1 MLWYF
6 DKWKVNEWLGG
17 LIQFQKNQ
25 DGQFEL
31 IPIQSSSLSFLL
43 IDSLLPKNTAAMIQN
58 VAQQRSLFPQAIDCI
73 FNSIHNLVLS
83 LIDEVPF
90 FNWLLICRIITW
102 MHLFYLLQYR

>member
-1 MLWYF
+1 M
-6 DKWKVNEWLGG
+6 NEWLGG

-73 FNSIHNLVLS
+73 FDSIHNLVLS
-83 LIDEVPF
+83 LIDEVTI

-102 MHLFYLLQYR
+102 IHPFYLMQSR

>member
-1 MLWYF
+1 M
-6 DKWKVNEWLGG
+6 NEWLGG

-90 FNWLLICRIITW
+90 FFFLFICRIITW

>member
-1 MLWYF
+1 M
-6 DKWKVNEWLGG
+6 NEWLGG

-58 VAQQRSLFPQAIDCI
+58 VAQQRSLFPQAINCI
-73 FNSIHNLVLS
+73 FDSTHNLVFS
-83 LIDEVPF
+83 LIDEVTI
-90 FNWLLICRIITW
+90 FNWLLICRIISW
-102 MHLFYLLQYR
+102 MNLFYLMQSR